1 MLTLKKLLAVV
12 LILSILLASSLA
24 FAAPLDEIYG
34 IIEAHYIEEVNSRAL
49 RATALEDLGKF
60 LNDPYSNYFSKEQ
73 LTHFFEGLSGEYGG
87 IGVQIIQDGND
98 TVILSVFPGSPAEK
112 AGIKSGDIIVSV
124 DGFVVTGLPLSEV
137 ANLIR
142 GDIGTSVVLEL
153 RRGSTIIKR
162 IIFRE
167 QVDSPTVQSELMGDI
182 GYIWIHT
189 FSENTPKLF
198 RNKLAALRQANPR
211 GYILDLRDN
220 PGGSLGAVLDVAEE
234 FLPAG
239 PMIIMND
246 RYGIEEVYGNIRDGA
261 ALPNLIVLVNGNSAS
276 ASEILAGAVQ
286 DYQAG
291 TLLGDQTF
299 GKASVQTF
307 FVLSDGSGLKLT
319 TARYLTAMGQAI
331 DKIGLTPDLVVSG
344 FEEQLNEA
352 VRRIRSTTSTLVFRI
367 GSDNA
372 WSTAGDIAVDAKPF
386 IDRSRSYVPIRLLA
400 ETMGAGVTW
409 NQSTKTVTIKKGFNV
424 LEIPVG
430 TSEASL
436 NGKPYAMDT
445 PILKE
450 GRTFLPARA
459 VAEALGGRV
468 WWDAGKKEVVVA
480 W

>member
-1 MLTLKKLLAVV
+1 MLNLKKLLSVI
-12 LILSILLASSLA
+12 LILSVLLASSLA
-24 FAAPLDEIYG
+24 FAVPLDEIYG

-49 RATALEDLGKF
+49 RATAPEDLEEF
-60 LNDPYSNYFSKEQ
+60 LNDPYSNYFSPAQ
-73 LTHFFEGLSGEYGG
+73 LTEFFEGLSGEYGG

-112 AGIKSGDIIVSV
+112 AGIKAGDIIVSV
-124 DGFVVTGLPLSEV
+124 DGLVTTGLPLSEV
-137 ANLIR
+137 ADIIR
-142 GDIGTSVVLEL
+142 GEIGTSVILEL
-153 RRGSTIIKR
+153 RRSSTTIKR

-198 RNKLAALRQANPR
+198 RNQLAALREANPR

-239 PMIIMND
+239 PMIIMHD
-246 RYGIEEVYGNIRDGA
+246 RYEIEEVYGNIRDGA

-276 ASEILAGAVQ
+276 ASEILAGAIQ
-286 DYQAG
+286 DYKAG
-291 TLLGDQTF
+291 TVLGEQTF

-319 TARYLTAMGQAI
+319 TARYLTAKGQAI
-331 DKIGLTPDLVVSG
+331 DKIGLTPDLAVSG
-344 FEEQLNEA
+344 FEEQLDAA

-367 GSDNA
+367 GSNNA
-372 WSTAGDIAVDAKPF
+372 WFTAGDVAVDAKPF
-386 IDRSRSYVPIRLLA
+386 IDKGRSYVPIRLLA
-400 ETMGAGVTW
+400 ETMGANVTW
-409 NQSTKTVTIKKGFNV
+409 DQSTQTVTIHKGSNL
-424 LEIPVG
+424 LEIPIG
-430 TSEASL
+430 NRDALL
-436 NGKPYAMDT
+436 NGKSYTMDT
-445 PILKE
+445 PILKN